1 MHSKYDLPLAG
12 REDVLPKHNVYML
25 QVRTPC
31 SEGRSQ
37 LSLEP
42 RSTEVLHECAQS
54 LLEWMEGERKKEVYD
69 GA

>member
-1 MHSKYDLPLAG
+1 
-12 REDVLPKHNVYML
+12 ML
-25 QVRTPC
+25 QVRNPC

-37 LSLEP
+37 SSLEP

-54 LLEWMEGERKKEVYD
+54 LLEWMEGEGKKEVYG